1 VDGRLVARSI
11 DPICEYGIETPLNS
25 RLELT
30 LKTSV
35 TAVLLLAAA
44 AVQGHEVSQQD
55 IELISGKSGLQVA
68 LYVWLGA
75 KHMVTGYDHLLFL
88 VGVVFLLRRV
98 RDIALYVSL
107 FAIGHSITLIS
118 GVLFGLGVNPYVVD
132 AVIGLSVAYK
142 GFDNLGGFQRLF
154 GDSPD
159 DKLAVFLFG
168 LFHGLGLA
176 TKLQD
181 LGLHDDGLL
190 GNLIT
195 FNVGVELGQFAALL
209 GIVMLLRLLP
219 SEQDSSKT
227 RVVVNAGLIVAGFA
241 LMAYQL
247 ALYWNAG

>member
-1 VDGRLVARSI
+1 MDRRLAARST
-11 DPICEYGIETPLNS
+11 DPICEYGLKSILYSEP
-25 RLELT
+25 ELT
-30 LKTSV
+30 LKTIV
-35 TAVLLLAAA
+35 TAVVLLAAA
-44 AVQGHEVSQQD
+44 AAHGHDVSQQD

-118 GVLFGLGVNPYVVD
+118 GVLFGLDVNPYVVD

-154 GDSPD
+154 GDSPN
-159 DKLAVFLFG
+159 DKLAVFSFG

-190 GNLIT
+190 GNLIA
-195 FNVGVELGQFAALL
+195 FNAGVELGQFVALL
-209 GIVMLLRLLP
+209 GIVMLLRLLRWG
-219 SEQDSSKT
+219 QDSSKT
-227 RVVVNAGLIVAGFA
+227 RVVVNVGLIVAGFA

>member
-1 VDGRLVARSI
+1 MDKRIIAWSI
-11 DPICEYGIETPLNS
+11 DSIRKHGLEM
-25 RLELT
+25 RLHLQSKIT
-30 LKTSV
+30 LKTIV
-35 TAVLLLAAA
+35 TAFLLLAAA

-55 IELISGKSGLQVA
+55 IELISDNSGLQVA
-68 LYVWLGA
+68 LFVWLGA

-88 VGVVFLLRRV
+88 AGVIFLLRRV

-118 GVLFGLGVNPYVVD
+118 GVLFGLGVNPYLVD
-132 AVIGLSVAYK
+132 AVIGFSVAYK

-154 GDSPD
+154 GESPD
-159 DKLAVFLFG
+159 DRLAVFLFG

-181 LGLHDDGLL
+181 LGFNDDGLVA
-190 GNLIT
+190 NLIA
-195 FNVGVELGQFAALL
+195 FNVGVELGQFAALF
-209 GIVMLLRLLP
+209 GIIMLSRP
-219 SEQDSSKT
+219 PGWEQYSSKT
-227 RVVVNAGLIVAGFA
+227 RVIVNVGLIVAGFA

>member
-1 VDGRLVARSI
+1 MDRRLVARSI
-11 DPICEYGIETPLNS
+11 DSIREYGLESPLNLQS
-25 RLELT
+25 KIT
-30 LKTSV
+30 LKTILI
-35 TAVLLLAAA
+35 AVLLLAAA

-55 IELISGKSGLQVA
+55 IELISDNSGLQVA
-68 LYVWLGA
+68 LFVWLGA

-88 VGVVFLLRRV
+88 AGVIFLLSRV

-118 GVLFGLGVNPYVVD
+118 GVLFGLGVNPYLVD

-159 DKLAVFLFG
+159 DRLAVFLFG

-181 LGLHDDGLL
+181 LGINDDGLV
-190 GNLIT
+190 GNLIA
-195 FNVGVELGQFAALL
+195 FNVGVELGQFAALFGFL
-209 GIVMLLRLLP
+209 MLSRP
-219 SEQDSSKT
+219 PGWEQYSPKT
-227 RVVVNAGLIVAGFA
+227 RVIVNVGLMIAGFA

-247 ALYWNAG
+247 ALYWNVG